1 MDYKTTSL
9 DKFLEC
15 KEQIY
20 PEFPNLFFG
29 KINDKQLVFDATA
42 YCAQGDLKEIE
53 NHTFQTLNKRYIQ
66 SLVTTGMAQ
75 GDKLFYLNRDGHI
88 LMDRSL
94 AFLFM
99 AFVDENMFSYFN
111 SLLQELIVN
120 GIALSDS
127 FVFTMASEK
136 IPSEILLQIIKER
149 ENATKA

>member
-1 MDYKTTSL
+1 MDYKTTAL

-15 KEQIY
+15 KERIY

-29 KINDKQLVFDATA
+29 KIDEDKLVFDATA
-42 YCAQGDLKEIE
+42 YCAQSNLQEVD

-66 SLVTTGMAQ
+66 SLITTGMVQ
-75 GDKLFYLNRDGHI
+75 GNELFYLNKDGHM

-99 AFVDENMFSYFN
+99 SFVDENMFSYFN

-136 IPSEILLQIIKER
+136 IPSKILLQIINER